1 MFTTSM
7 PNNNSSSRG
16 SSRTSHLLIHNSNN
30 IKKRMHYN
38 SSIMDHSRISSEQKV
53 EIQGYYWPR
62 IILAP
67 LEPTIHVTSSRIRTN
82 HENNKATVHHKNKS
96 TKEKQRISK
105 SFLKSMATS
114 KRKLSVVPPCDH
126 LASDSLLELL
136 HDVPSLLPEDQQ
148 QNKKQQQQSLY
159 SLPRSPITGKLLS
172 PSSSSI
178 TTTTRPTGFNL
189 GRSRLIVGPTKK
201 KMKKNNL
208 DLPSMGP

>member
-1 MFTTSM
+1 
-7 PNNNSSSRG
+7 
-16 SSRTSHLLIHNSNN
+16 
-30 IKKRMHYN
+30 MHYN

-67 LEPTIHVTSSRIRTN
+67 LEPTIHDTSSRIRTN
-82 HENNKATVHHKNKS
+82 HENNKATVHHK
-96 TKEKQRISK
+96 KQRISK
-105 SFLKSMATS
+105 SFLKSMATPRR
-114 KRKLSVVPPCDH
+114 KRAVVPPCDH

-136 HDVPSLLPEDQQ
+136 HDAPSLMPDDQQ
-148 QNKKQQQQSLY
+148 QRQKQQQQSLY

-201 KMKKNNL
+201 NKKKMKKNNL